1 MCLRFK
7 PYLLEAN
14 MMNKLNSHILQLGI
28 CIGSIQAIKNNLVK
42 NIRKKYRAIN
52 VHNIKCFFFM

>member
-1 MCLRFK
+1 
-7 PYLLEAN
+7 

-42 NIRKKYRAIN
+42 NIRNKYMSTYTTLN
-52 VHNIKCFFFM
+52 GSFK